1 MSLSYGKADYIA
13 KYGIGKT
20 YFDETVQLLKSCD
33 GFSIGLDESEINKN
47 HECEVMVILSDKTVG
62 IQLRHYKSIS
72 LDGTDAD
79 TIVKSLLGEM
89 DDDQIP
95 WREKL
100 IAPMTDGCNTMA
112 GCNKGVE
119 TQLAKL
125 VPQLKDLGSCNDH
138 HISNSAKH
146 GCEAFDTDVKEVLVN
161 LYFDIGGAKGKGL
174 KKMRDFET
182 ISKKAKNKSIT
193 KKLIGATRFRSY
205 RICIAPV
212 ISNWDSIVEY
222 YDSVKKL
229 TNRQSK
235 LKPFFVDQE
244 FASLLKLEFIMAAT
258 QDLNSAINFFEERR
272 NKIHVVREKMED
284 ILMCHLTKF
293 VKSNFVKNIASN
305 GDVSKKTGA
314 ELLEIDVT
322 NSDLILGKKNLSL

>member
-1 MSLSYGKADYIA
+1 MK
-13 KYGIGKT
+13 
-20 YFDETVQLLKSCD
+20 
-33 GFSIGLDESEINKN
+33 
-47 HECEVMVILSDKTVG
+47 
-62 IQLRHYKSIS
+62 
-72 LDGTDAD
+72 
-79 TIVKSLLGEM
+79 
-89 DDDQIP
+89 
-95 WREKL
+95 
-100 IAPMTDGCNTMA
+100 
-112 GCNKGVE
+112 

-138 HISNSAKH
+138 PISNSAKH
-146 GCEAFDTDVKEVLVN
+146 GYEAFDTDVKEVLVN

-182 ISKKAKNKSIT
+182 IAKKAKNKSVT
-193 KKLIGATRFRSY
+193 KKLRKFGATRFRSY

-258 QDLNSAINFFEERR
+258 QDLNSAINFVEERR

-322 NSDLILGKKNLSL
+322 NSDLILGKKSVFIGQKCVDLIKSLDLIPNSPHLDFFYEKVYNFYKVSTSKLQEYFVNGLSSLELEYMAALSPERRNKEDTPKKIMHLAHSYSKIVDGIARGWLRSVKSRTRTLSGR